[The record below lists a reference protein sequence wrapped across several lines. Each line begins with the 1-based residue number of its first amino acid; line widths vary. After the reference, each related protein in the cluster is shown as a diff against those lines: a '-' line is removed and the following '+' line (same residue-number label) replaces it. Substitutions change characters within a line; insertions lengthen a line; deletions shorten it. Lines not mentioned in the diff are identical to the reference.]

1 MGSAATVGKAPLLVW
16 WMLQIYLLVAAVFC
30 EHGGFIVARAAA
42 SNSRSN
48 SFKFGFYDESCP
60 DAEKI
65 VTSVVEAQ
73 FRSNP
78 GIVAGVL
85 RMHFHDCFVEG
96 CDGSVLLDPTT
107 SNPKPEK
114 TAFPN
119 LTLRGFEVIDE
130 AKKKLE
136 AACPGIVS
144 CADIVAFAARDSV
157 QVTGGPG
164 YKVKSGRRDGRVSL
178 ESQALADIP
187 APQFN
192 ASELIQSF
200 AAKGLSV
207 GDMVTLSGAHTIG
220 RSHCSNFAPI
230 RSNDIDAAFAKSAS
244 KACPTASVNKTVFLD
259 GSSPNYFDNS
269 YFKNLPAKKGL
280 LFSDESLSLDSR
292 TSNFVLT
299 NANDASKWKKQ
310 FVRAIL
316 KMGTTDLKLAGNS
329 DGEIRK
335 NCRQINAQ

>member
-1 MGSAATVGKAPLLVW
+1 MGSAAMVGKAPVLVW
-16 WMLQIYLLVAAVFC
+16 WMLQIYLLLAAVFC
-30 EHGGFIVARAAA
+30 EHAGFMVARAAAA
-42 SNSRSN
+42 SNSRSD

-85 RMHFHDCFVEG
+85 RMHFHDCFVDG

-119 LTLRGFEVIDE
+119 LSLRGFEVIDE

-157 QVTGGPG
+157 QV
-164 YKVKSGRRDGRVSL
+164 VSSIL
-178 ESQALADIP
+178 HESIP
-187 APQFN
+187 ASGSRLHQSDISSSSFF
-192 ASELIQSF
+192 SYRCVIISLI
-200 AAKGLSV
+200 L
-207 GDMVTLSGAHTIG
+207 
-220 RSHCSNFAPI
+220 
-230 RSNDIDAAFAKSAS
+230 
-244 KACPTASVNKTVFLD
+244 
-259 GSSPNYFDNS
+259 
-269 YFKNLPAKKGL
+269 
-280 LFSDESLSLDSR
+280 
-292 TSNFVLT
+292 
-299 NANDASKWKKQ
+299 
-310 FVRAIL
+310 
-316 KMGTTDLKLAGNS
+316 
-329 DGEIRK
+329 
-335 NCRQINAQ
+335 

>member
-1 MGSAATVGKAPLLVW
+1 MGSAAMVGKAPVLVR
-16 WMLQIYLLVAAVFC
+16 WMLQIYLLMAAVFC
-30 EHGGFIVARAAA
+30 EHAGFMVARAAA

-157 QVTGGPG
+157 KVVSGILHESIPPSASRLHQSNFSSSFCSYRCVIISLILEATSLEFLILPNLVLTQVMSLIAGGLQTGGPG

-192 ASELIQSF
+192 ASELIQNF

-207 GDMVTLSGAHTIG
+207 EDMVTLSGNN
-220 RSHCSNFAPI
+220 R
-230 RSNDIDAAFAKSAS
+230 AASS
-244 KACPTASVNKTVFLD
+244 TV
-259 GSSPNYFDNS
+259 
-269 YFKNLPAKKGL
+269 
-280 LFSDESLSLDSR
+280 
-292 TSNFVLT
+292 T
-299 NANDASKWKKQ
+299 N
-310 FVRAIL
+310 
-316 KMGTTDLKLAGNS
+316 
-329 DGEIRK
+329 
-335 NCRQINAQ
+335 

>member
-1 MGSAATVGKAPLLVW
+1 MGSAAMVGKAPVLVW

-30 EHGGFIVARAAA
+30 EHAGFMVARAAA

-119 LTLRGFEVIDE
+119 LSLRGFEVIDE

-157 QVTGGPG
+157 QV
-164 YKVKSGRRDGRVSL
+164 VSSIL
-178 ESQALADIP
+178 HESIP
-187 APQFN
+187 A
-192 ASELIQSF
+192 
-200 AAKGLSV
+200 
-207 GDMVTLSGAHTIG
+207 
-220 RSHCSNFAPI
+220 
-230 RSNDIDAAFAKSAS
+230 SAS
-244 KACPTASVNKTVFLD
+244 RLHQSD
-259 GSSPNYFDNS
+259 ISSSFFS
-269 YFKNLPAKKGL
+269 YRCVII
-280 LFSDESLSLDSR
+280 SL
-292 TSNFVLT
+292 
-299 NANDASKWKKQ
+299 
-310 FVRAIL
+310 IL
-316 KMGTTDLKLAGNS
+316 
-329 DGEIRK
+329 
-335 NCRQINAQ
+335 

>member
-1 MGSAATVGKAPLLVW
+1 MGSAATVGKAPVLVW

-192 ASELIQSF
+192 ASGLIQSF

-207 GDMVTLSGAHTIG
+207 EDMVTLSGAHTIG

-244 KACPTASVNKTVFLD
+244 KVCPTASVNKTVFLD

>member
-1 MGSAATVGKAPLLVW
+1 MGSAAMVGKAPVLVW
-16 WMLQIYLLVAAVFC
+16 WMLQIYLLVAAFFC
-30 EHGGFIVARAAA
+30 EHAGFMVARAAA
-42 SNSRSN
+42 SNSRSD

-119 LTLRGFEVIDE
+119 LSLRGFEVIDE

-157 QVTGGPG
+157 QV
-164 YKVKSGRRDGRVSL
+164 VSSIL
-178 ESQALADIP
+178 HESIP
-187 APQFN
+187 A
-192 ASELIQSF
+192 
-200 AAKGLSV
+200 
-207 GDMVTLSGAHTIG
+207 
-220 RSHCSNFAPI
+220 
-230 RSNDIDAAFAKSAS
+230 SAS
-244 KACPTASVNKTVFLD
+244 RLHQSD
-259 GSSPNYFDNS
+259 ISSSFFS
-269 YFKNLPAKKGL
+269 YRCVII
-280 LFSDESLSLDSR
+280 SL
-292 TSNFVLT
+292 
-299 NANDASKWKKQ
+299 
-310 FVRAIL
+310 IL
-316 KMGTTDLKLAGNS
+316 
-329 DGEIRK
+329 
-335 NCRQINAQ
+335 